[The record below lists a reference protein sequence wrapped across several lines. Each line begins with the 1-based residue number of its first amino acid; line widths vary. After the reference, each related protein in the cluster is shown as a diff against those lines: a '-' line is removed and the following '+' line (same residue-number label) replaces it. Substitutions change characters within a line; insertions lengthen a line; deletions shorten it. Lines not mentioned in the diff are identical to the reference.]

1 MQGKDNEQIIR
12 EFYEAF
18 NNHEVNRVPEFVA
31 PNCDWFDIP
40 TGTHLYGPEGTQRFW
55 ENVFKAFPDCKAEI
69 TNIVSAGDWV
79 IAEFIVRG
87 THSGVYT
94 LPNGDQLPPTGHRI
108 AVEMC
113 EIRMLR
119 GGKIVDGRG
128 YYDMNTMLSQL
139 GLLPELK
146 RAA

>member
-12 EFYEAF
+12 ELYDAF

-31 PNCDWFDIP
+31 PNCDWVDVP
-40 TGTHLYGPEGTQRFW
+40 SGTHVPGQEGTQRFW
-55 ENVFKAFPDCKAEI
+55 ENVFKAFPDFRVEI
-69 TNIVSAGDWV
+69 TNMVAAGDWV
-79 IAEFIVRG
+79 ITEFVGRG
-87 THSGVYT
+87 THSGVFIM
-94 LPNGDQLPPTGHRI
+94 PNGDQLPPTGHRI

-119 GGKIVDGRG
+119 GGKIVSGRG

-139 GLLPELK
+139 GLLPGIEK
-146 RAA
+146 AA